1 MGSIIATSKNMVLRK
16 LLSTALVTTMLCYS
30 GVANAQL
37 EQQTGVA
44 DPGRLDRTLG
54 ETQLVPQVAPDISVK
69 SMALQAAPEGAEN
82 IKFNFG
88 GLRIEGASAYGET
101 ELTSMYQGMIGTEIT
116 LADLYALA
124 NRMTLKYRNDGY
136 ILTQVVVP
144 PQTIED
150 GIARLRVVEGFID
163 NVIIQGDGSQ
173 SELDIIQKYASNIS
187 TGGPLNIADMER
199 YLLLINDL
207 TGLSARSVISPSA
220 STPGAADLLVILGER
235 DPYEALVGI
244 NNHGSR
250 YLGPVQFSGVGVVNS
265 ALGFNESITAQLVLA
280 PDSGMELAYGSLTY
294 EQPVGPYGTTVSI
307 GGSVTSTDPGFDL
320 RQFDVTGLSQSMT
333 LRVEHPVVRSR
344 TTNIF
349 AHGLF
354 DWRNVDSKNN
364 VEPTRKDRI
373 RAVRAGM
380 KAEFLD
386 RLLGVAVNSVSLQL
400 SQGLDILGS
409 SDEGDANLTR
419 ATGDPTFTKANIE
432 LQRLQRV
439 TSTVNVLLKGRG
451 QLSNNPLLSSEEFG
465 LGGIGTIRGF
475 DPSEVV
481 GDDGIGG
488 SVEVQ
493 WDTPVEMAQLF
504 GFLDS
509 GTVWNQDAT
518 NSGDK
523 RTSLTSTGGGV
534 RLDLPME
541 VDAEFIAAFPLH
553 RDIQTQGEH
562 DPQFFFSLN
571 KKF

>member
-1 MGSIIATSKNMVLRK
+1 MATSKNMVLRK

-419 ATGDPTFTKANIE
+419 AAGDPTFTKANIE